1 MDPIMIRVSENKAEV
16 LGSDGWHETD
26 WVPLPGGNFLSVNH
40 DSYWAGVFQGGA
52 VMLLMALV
60 FLGVYAGAAG

>member
-16 LGSDGWHETD
+16 LGSDGWHEVD
-26 WVPLPGGNFLSVNH
+26 WVPLPGGNWLQVNAEG
-40 DSYWAGVFQGGA
+40 YWTGAFQGGA

-60 FLGVYAGAAG
+60 FLGVYAGAVG